1 MPAPTEHHPEH
12 QEPEPV
18 SPARQAREDELCVH
32 IFSASA
38 ALVGVCLTVIGLFRV
53 VSRLQKID
61 SLADNFLAVDALG
74 FLIACALSY
83 LGIRSRNRERRRW
96 VEVLADR
103 VFLLSLG
110 IMTLICA
117 LIAYELV

>member
-1 MPAPTEHHPEH
+1 MSEPAEPSER
-12 QEPEPV
+12 QKPEPS
-18 SPARQAREDELCVH
+18 SPVRQAREDELCVH

-53 VSRLQKID
+53 VSRLRQID

-74 FLIACALSY
+74 FLIACTLSY
-83 LGIRSRNRERRRW
+83 FGIRSRNRERRRW
-96 VEVLADR
+96 VETLADR